1 MLLMFGVAVG
11 CTGNSA
17 EPAGSS
23 ERAPALSGG
32 FGTRHVTLTCVDA
45 KGVLAVVGAKTGLT
59 VGDVVFGGFTR
70 VVSSIP
76 RAEDV
81 RLQLPHGVH
90 WYFRKAPIVL
100 KADATTV
107 TVSVAAS
114 GQALA
119 WVPFD
124 VWTSGTPPDL
134 RQWSAR
140 SVTVHNCPG
149 KNTSF
154 LGGLLAARPTACL
167 VLQVRS
173 RGEAE
178 QTVRRRLNGTFCT
191 R

>member
-1 MLLMFGVAVG
+1 MKRFGIGRSAMLLVFGVAVG

-23 ERAPALSGG
+23 ARAPAHSGG

-45 KGVLAVVGAKTGLT
+45 NGVSAVLGAKAGLT
-59 VGDVVFGGFTR
+59 VGVVVFGGFTT

-81 RLQLPHGVH
+81 RLRPPHGVH
-90 WYFRKAPIVL
+90 WFFRKVPIVL
-100 KADATTV
+100 KADATAV
-107 TVSVAAS
+107 TISVAAS

-134 RQWSAR
+134 GQWSAR
-140 SVTVHNCPG
+140 
-149 KNTSF
+149 
-154 LGGLLAARPTACL
+154 
-167 VLQVRS
+167 
-173 RGEAE
+173 
-178 QTVRRRLNGTFCT
+178 
-191 R
+191 

>member
-1 MLLMFGVAVG
+1 
-11 CTGNSA
+11 
-17 EPAGSS
+17 
-23 ERAPALSGG
+23 
-32 FGTRHVTLTCVDA
+32 
-45 KGVLAVVGAKTGLT
+45 
-59 VGDVVFGGFTR
+59 
-70 VVSSIP
+70 VSSIP

-81 RLQLPHGVH
+81 RFALPHGVH
-90 WYFRKAPIVL
+90 WFFRKVPIVL

-140 SVTVHNCPG
+140 SVTAHNCPG

-173 RGEAE
+173 KRGGRANRSPPSQREVLHEVGRGRGANTGSE
-178 QTVRRRLNGTFCT
+178 R
-191 R
+191 